1 MKNNVLGGF
10 FVEMAYKKGDHVRY
24 GTNGV
29 CVIADIETIPSMDRR
44 SIKDY
49 YVLRPVAETGTKI
62 FVPLDNPA
70 LLGKMHTILT
80 RDEIDDAIRRSAA
93 DPLPWLS
100 DRNRRAESFKEI
112 LKAAEPFPLL
122 QLCSCI
128 HARRLQLSQEGKRLS
143 GSDEAILKQAERLV
157 ENEFAFSLDIPRS
170 DVASYIHTLW
180 KEAAQ

>member
-1 MKNNVLGGF
+1 M
-10 FVEMAYKKGDHVRY
+10 ERAYKKGEHVRY

-49 YVLRPVAETGTKI
+49 YVLRPVAESGTKI
-62 FVPLDNPA
+62 FVPLANPA
-70 LLGKMHTILT
+70 LLEKMHAILT
-80 RDEIDDAIRRSAA
+80 RTEIDAAIRESALN
-93 DPLPWLS
+93 PLPWLP
-100 DRNRRAESFKEI
+100 DRNRRAEQFKEI

-128 HARRLQLSQEGKRLS
+128 HARRLQLSEEGKRLS

-157 ENEFAFSLDIPRS
+157 ENEFAFSLDIPRT
-170 DVASYIHTLW
+170 DVAGYIHALW
-180 KEAAQ
+180 KETAAN

>member
-1 MKNNVLGGF
+1 MT
-10 FVEMAYKKGDHVRY
+10 YQKGDHVRY

-29 CVIADIETIPSMDRR
+29 CVIADIETMTSMDRR
-44 SIKDY
+44 SVKDY
-49 YVLRPVAETGTKI
+49 YVLRPVAESGTKI

-70 LLGKMHTILT
+70 LLGKMHAILT
-80 RDEIDDAIRRSAA
+80 REEINEAIRQSAA
-93 DPLPWLS
+93 DPLPWVS
-100 DRNRRAESFKEI
+100 ERNRRAEAFKEI

-128 HARRLQLSQEGKRLS
+128 HGRRLQLSQEGKRLS

-170 DVASYIHTLW
+170 EVAAYIHALW
-180 KEAAQ
+180 KECTAI

>member
-1 MKNNVLGGF
+1 MT
-10 FVEMAYKKGDHVRY
+10 YQKGDHVRY

-29 CVIADIETIPSMDRR
+29 CVIADIETMTSMDRR
-44 SIKDY
+44 SVKDY
-49 YVLRPVAETGTKI
+49 YVLRPVAESGTKI

-70 LLGKMHTILT
+70 LLGKMHAILT
-80 RDEIDDAIRRSAA
+80 REEINEAIRQSAA
-93 DPLPWLS
+93 DPLPWVGERS
-100 DRNRRAESFKEI
+100 RCAEAFKEI

-128 HARRLQLSQEGKRLS
+128 HGRRLQLSQEGKRLS

-170 DVASYIHTLW
+170 EVAAYIRALW
-180 KEAAQ
+180 KESSGQ